1 MIEVTELETTSSLS
15 YFHEYSGFTCEQLL
29 LLKKKK
35 HFKKEESPKESLE
48 TLPGKLKLTKGHI
61 RSWFFHK
68 RCEMMLK
75 QLANSTIIGKYVV
88 ATMRDH
94 QTELQEVLSK

>member
-1 MIEVTELETTSSLS
+1 
-15 YFHEYSGFTCEQLL
+15 
-29 LLKKKK
+29 
-35 HFKKEESPKESLE
+35 
-48 TLPGKLKLTKGHI
+48 
-61 RSWFFHK
+61 
-68 RCEMMLK
+68 MMLK